1 MFIHLKW
8 VCWIEFAWLCY
19 NKMFIC
25 YVSLWRPDLWRVSR
39 CFLYFEWKW
48 VKVWSVR
55 NFQLEWTWHIV
66 TIKGYRI
73 IFFFHPCCSATLSLT
88 FFPQQLHCLECLYQR
103 ERCGYNLQ
111 QLFSF
116 ALCRQK
122 MFATLFVT
130 SWQHKADFR
139 FSFFFFLTR
148 N

>member
-73 IFFFHPCCSATLSLT
+73 
-88 FFPQQLHCLECLYQR
+88 
-103 ERCGYNLQ
+103 
-111 QLFSF
+111 
-116 ALCRQK
+116 
-122 MFATLFVT
+122 
-130 SWQHKADFR
+130 
-139 FSFFFFLTR
+139 FFFFFFSPLLLCHFVSHLFPPTTPLSGVFVSEGAVWLQSTAAFFLCFVSSEDVCHTLCNILTT
-148 N
+148 